1 MNLNEFA
8 KEVHQNAVDHGW
20 WDEARP
26 LPETLALIH
35 SEYSEALEEARAG
48 RPLVYKVYINGDFP
62 GTEGFITPKSEQ
74 YEKLHSK
81 PEGIAVELI
90 DGCIRIFDLL
100 GRAGI
105 QLQRHFNLDELLK
118 DVPARAVPE
127 NISELVTLLHWYISM
142 VYASPKDYNA
152 GKALKDRVSRLYE
165 AVGIACLWVKNHGED
180 PEKLLIEKHEY
191 NKTRPYKHGKKF

>member
-1 MNLNEFA
+1 M
-8 KEVHQNAVDHGW
+8 
-20 WDEARP
+20 
-26 LPETLALIH
+26 
-35 SEYSEALEEARAG
+35 
-48 RPLVYKVYINGDFP
+48 
-62 GTEGFITPKSEQ
+62 
-74 YEKLHSK
+74 
-81 PEGIAVELI
+81 I

-118 DVPARAVPE
+118 DVPAQAVPE
-127 NISELVTLLHWYISM
+127 EVSHLVTLLHWYISM
-142 VYASPKDYNA
+142 VFASPKDYS
-152 GKALKDRVSRLYE
+152 GGRALKDRVSRLYE